1 VIRKF
6 VSAREA
12 VSKVPDNAVVAISGF
27 NAATAPF
34 YLIET
39 LLQHYQETGRPK
51 NLFIISDAI
60 PAIPGFGLD
69 KVGKLIVEE
78 PGQDFVRGFL
88 LPFYGWAP
96 ELQKAVMKNLVEAY
110 TWPIGILTRW
120 LRTVAV
126 GAPGVFSRVGLGTF
140 IDPRQDGGFLNDLAR
155 ERKTAVVEHV
165 RIDGREYLL
174 YKAPKP
180 NVALI
185 RSTTADEI
193 GNLSMEQEA
202 IYGSVLS
209 FVQAAKA
216 HPGGVVIAQVL
227 RVVTLGE
234 IHPKHVVV
242 PGPLVDY
249 VVVARRGTEVEKYH
263 WQTASFDLN
272 PVISGDVPYRVAY
285 EPAPLTADKVVA
297 RRVVLELV
305 KLIGVLGRPIVVNLG
320 IGIPALAADVIREER
335 LDDFIHLTVES
346 GPWGGYA
353 LMDADFGAAMGH
365 YAVIPTPE
373 QFILYEGGA
382 IDATSLGFL
391 QVDKEG
397 NVNPAF
403 LPGRLPGPGGF
414 PVIAIG
420 SPRVYFAGGFTAGR
434 RRIEVKNCKLAVE
447 EEGHITKFVERV
459 YKIVF
464 SGRYAV
470 EEEKEVLYVTE
481 RAVFRL
487 TPSGVELAEVAPGVD
502 LERDVL
508 GKMEF
513 RPVVRRVEEM
523 DRRIF
528 CEGKM
533 GLRDEA
539 LKIVK
544 K

>member
-533 GLRDEA
+533 GLREEA